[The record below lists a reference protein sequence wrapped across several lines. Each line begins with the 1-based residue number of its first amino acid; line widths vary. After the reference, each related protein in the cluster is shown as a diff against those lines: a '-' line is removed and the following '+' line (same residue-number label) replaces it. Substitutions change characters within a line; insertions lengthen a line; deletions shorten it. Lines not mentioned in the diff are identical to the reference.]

1 VNGNFSIFLP
11 ITKVDEE
18 KRLVYLR
25 ATQEIIDRSGE
36 MIDYEA
42 SKPYFE
48 KWSAE
53 QYEASGGKSYGNV
66 RAMHDPKSASGI
78 VAEPLSFDDDQK
90 AVDMVLYISDDQDW
104 RKCVDGTYTGGS
116 IGGSYGPTKVLK
128 AEDGR
133 SYKKYVAIPNH
144 MAIVDRPCVST
155 ATFQLV
161 KADGTIEERQFKS
174 LKGEVMQH
182 SAATMIA
189 ICKAHGEE
197 DGHLLLDLFSSEDLV
212 KMDLPAQAAELAK
225 IKARK
230 DTKPEEGEKK
240 YGDVSFADAKNKK
253 YPIDTEEHIR
263 AAWNYINKEKNAG
276 KYDAGDL
283 KTIKA
288 RIVSAWKEKI
298 DKDGPPSAEA
308 EKSAPGG
315 EMKKVDGS
323 AVVEKLRKCYGN
335 YGINWQATQ
344 EVFDVQ
350 QALSALS
357 QISALIQQERS
368 EDHPEAA
375 EQLASL
381 TEALL
386 ALKDFISSEIQEVHG
401 VGGESKPTIT
411 MNRVD
416 GTGDLLKIE
425 MPTEDGV
432 LTWDYELNKIEG
444 LPLSLLKIGA
454 KHSKEDLAKIQAIHD
469 HAAALGADCSTE
481 KSSAGG
487 DLIKRQA
494 APAETGP
501 EGTGPDS
508 GSDKRIDEALAK
520 LDKAEGTISALEKRI
535 KDIEDG
541 PAEGKA
547 FAKAVPVSKEQD
559 GRLGKTDTGAPAS
572 EDDLAKLEAHDR
584 RLVKEGGY
592 SLDDLKKMNANQ
604 KAAALMKLIQAQA
617 TAVARPAGV

>member
-1 VNGNFSIFLP
+1 M
-11 ITKVDEE
+11 K
-18 KRLVYLR
+18 
-25 ATQEIIDRSGE
+25 
-36 MIDYEA
+36 
-42 SKPYFE
+42 
-48 KWSAE
+48 
-53 QYEASGGKSYGNV
+53 
-66 RAMHDPKSASGI
+66 
-78 VAEPLSFDDDQK
+78 
-90 AVDMVLYISDDQDW
+90 
-104 RKCVDGTYTGGS
+104 
-116 IGGSYGPTKVLK
+116 
-128 AEDGR
+128 
-133 SYKKYVAIPNH
+133 
-144 MAIVDRPCVST
+144 
-155 ATFQLV
+155 
-161 KADGTIEERQFKS
+161 KADATA
-174 LKGEVMQH
+174 LKGALKKCFDCY
-182 SAATMIA
+182 SPA
-189 ICKAHGEE
+189 
-197 DGHLLLDLFSSEDLV
+197 LDW
-212 KMDLPAQAAELAK
+212 
-225 IKARK
+225 
-230 DTKPEEGEKK
+230 G
-240 YGDVSFADAKNKK
+240 
-253 YPIDTEEHIR
+253 
-263 AAWNYINKEKNAG
+263 
-276 KYDAGDL
+276 
-283 KTIKA
+283 
-288 RIVSAWKEKI
+288 
-298 DKDGPPSAEA
+298 
-308 EKSAPGG
+308 
-315 EMKKVDGS
+315 
-323 AVVEKLRKCYGN
+323 
-335 YGINWQATQ
+335 ATQ
-344 EVFDVQ
+344 EVWDVFT
-350 QALSALS
+350 ALKALAHV
-357 QISALIQQERS
+357 SALIQQERN

-381 TEALL
+381 SEALL

-494 APAETGP
+494 APAEAGP